1 MKALVAVLAL
11 LLLAGCGEAPAPD
24 QRHADA
30 PAPVQPLAKSGNLV
44 SSIKPAPPPT
54 PPRATPEEASKPV
67 VSRET
72 PMTEPTPATPI
83 EPDSYRALG
92 TEPFWAAT
100 VKGGYATI
108 ETPSGD
114 PRSFVVRRQDDAQSI
129 RFSGEGFA
137 MTITPGPCS
146 DGMSNA
152 FWSDR
157 VQIAFAD
164 GVFKGCGGQREDME
178 EPPPDDN

>member
-1 MKALVAVLAL
+1 MKAVVAVLVL
-11 LLLAGCGEAPAPD
+11 LLLAGCGEASAPE
-24 QRHADA
+24 QKHADA
-30 PAPVQPLAKSGNLV
+30 SAPVRAIAKSGDLV
-44 SSIKPAPPPT
+44 SSIRQAPPPAPP
-54 PPRATPEEASKPV
+54 RAKPEDAAKPL

-72 PMTEPTPATPI
+72 PMIEPTPTAPV
-83 EPDSYRALG
+83 EPDSYRAVG

-100 VKGGYATI
+100 VKGGHATI

-114 PRSFVVRRQDDAQSI
+114 PRSFAVRRQDDAQSI
-129 RFSGEGFA
+129 RFNGEGFA

-152 FWSDR
+152 LWSDR
-157 VQIAFAD
+157 VQIAFAG